1 MYSIG
6 DPENPT
12 SADESFETV
21 EAAEIAAIEKSFD
34 DHIWCVW
41 ENKSGEV
48 LSLIFQQQV
57 FTA

>member
-12 SADESFETV
+12 YADDIFETA
-21 EAAEIAAIEKSFD
+21 EAAEVAAIEKSID
-34 DHIWCVW
+34 GHIWCVRHN
-41 ENKSGEV
+41 ENGEV